1 MYSDISLEI
10 FLLESMVKV
19 TVRFCRVDWEVT
31 GGNRGLTN
39 LEEPTIKVKVLG
51 PV

>member
-10 FLLESMVKV
+10 FLLESVVKV
-19 TVRFCRVDWEVT
+19 PVRFCKVEWEAT
-31 GGNRGLTN
+31 GVNRGLSN